1 MAEPARKLATIDDL
15 LARPEDRRAELIGGE
30 LVEAL
35 PPLFDHGLTQTC
47 LGGALSDRFGFGG
60 GGPGGWWIAAEVDV
74 RFGAEVLRPD
84 LAGWRRERM
93 PSPPS
98 SWPVETRPDWVCE
111 ILSADESRDRVVKA
125 EVYARGAVPFYWIV
139 SPAARVLEAFE
150 LQGEKWLRLGAWTHE
165 QLARVPPFDAVELA
179 LASIFTP
186 RE

>member
-1 MAEPARKLATIDDL
+1 
-15 LARPEDRRAELIGGE
+15 
-30 LVEAL
+30 
-35 PPLFDHGLTQTC
+35 
-47 LGGALSDRFGFGG
+47 
-60 GGPGGWWIAAEVDV
+60 
-74 RFGAEVLRPD
+74 
-84 LAGWRRERM
+84 
-93 PSPPS
+93 
-98 SWPVETRPDWVCE
+98 
-111 ILSADESRDRVVKA
+111 DESRDRVVKA